1 MSKRFEYTLY
11 QEERWMENKHFYLQK
26 CKLNPQRDNTIHLL
40 ECLKYKN
47 KTAITKY

>member
-1 MSKRFEYTLY
+1 
-11 QEERWMENKHFYLQK
+11 MENKHFYLQK